1 MTIIYGL
8 LISLAITA
16 ICAFAL
22 VKFCKGE
29 FSIVAAFIGLL
40 LLAFLT
46 FENTRLIKDCI
57 QYRNVDK
64 IIDFVEAS
72 LIATNTVLPE
82 DIQNYTFG
90 PLEAQGIVLAVK
102 GFDIVNQSSYAKYVD
117 ASDFTGKSW
126 VSISTII
133 RNLVRKESLKSICFR
148 IVLCILA
155 IGLAEGLV
163 LLLGMKRG
171 SRSRSAYLGESSTGY
186 SSSSMSY
193 DEF

>member
-29 FSIVAAFIGLL
+29 FSIVAAIIGLL

-171 SRSRSAYLGESSTGY
+171 SRGRNAYYGESSTGY
-186 SSSSMSY
+186 RSSSTSCA
-193 DEF
+193 EF